1 MAALPRS
8 QGASEE
14 ETASTVADA
23 DEKAHIEE
31 PLKLTNNADVFASP
45 CNQIDLPHAQHE
57 AP

>member
-31 PLKLTNNADVFASP
+31 PLELTNNADVFASP
-45 CNQIDLPHAQHE
+45 CN
-57 AP
+57 